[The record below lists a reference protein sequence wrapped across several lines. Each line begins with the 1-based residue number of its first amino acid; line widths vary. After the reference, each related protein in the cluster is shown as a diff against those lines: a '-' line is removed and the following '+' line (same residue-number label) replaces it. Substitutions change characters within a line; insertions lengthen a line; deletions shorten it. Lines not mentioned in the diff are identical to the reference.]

1 MINPRIKTWKSFLH
15 LNSLIFLLE
24 SLRLRALKWFQ
35 IVPGKHRKRGVA
47 TVFAYSHLN
56 TPIDQ

>member
-1 MINPRIKTWKSFLH
+1 MVNPQIKTWKSFLH

-24 SLRLRALKWFQ
+24 SWTNGFEMVSNCA
-35 IVPGKHRKRGVA
+35 GKHRKRDVT
-47 TVFAYSHLN
+47 TVFAYPHLN

>member
-1 MINPRIKTWKSFLH
+1 MVNPQIKSWKSFLH
-15 LNSLIFLLE
+15 LNSLILY
-24 SLRLRALKWFQ
+24 LRVRLMALKWFE
-35 IVPGKHRKRGVA
+35 IVPGKHRKRDVT

>member
-1 MINPRIKTWKSFLH
+1 MPK
-15 LNSLIFLLE
+15 LE
-24 SLRLRALKWFQ
+24 NFHKHKAKPFEFRLPALKWFQ
-35 IVPGKHRKRGVA
+35 IVPGKHRKRDVE